1 MELRIQSINF
11 DATEQLKSFV
21 EKKVKK
27 LEKFHDGII
36 QAEISLKVVK
46 PETAKNKE
54 AGIKISLKQG
64 EAFANKVAD
73 TFEEAI
79 DLCVEALE
87 KQIVKTKEK
96 KER

>member
-11 DATEQLKSFV
+11 EATDQLKAFI
-21 EKKVKK
+21 EKKIKK
-27 LEKFHDGII
+27 LEKFSDKII
-36 QAEISLKVVK
+36 QTEVNLKVVK

-54 AGIKISLKQG
+54 ASVKMNLKNG
-64 EAFANKVAD
+64 EAFASKTAD

-87 KQIVKTKEK
+87 KQIRKTKEK

>member
-11 DATEQLKSFV
+11 DATEQLKSFT

-36 QAEISLKVVK
+36 QAEVNLKVVK

-54 AGIKISLKQG
+54 AAIKIRLKHG

-73 TFEEAI
+73 SFEEAI